1 VFVECSTAGRNDAGV
16 VVGTLVSL
24 SCVRVHVFGAAAV
37 RCGGAGAVRCRQQLL
52 PGLLYCITSLL
63 AQSFTA
69 PSLRTCVI
77 LNTSRTV
84 LHTQQSET
92 LESINF
98 FLFGK
103 ETIC

>member
-1 VFVECSTAGRNDAGV
+1 MFVECSTAGRNDAGV

-37 RCGGAGAVRCRQQLL
+37 RWRCGGGAVGAGNNLL
-52 PGLLYCITSLL
+52 KTSLL

-84 LHTQQSET
+84 LHTQQSEK